1 MYGEDK
7 GMSENMTRQPIRV
20 LNMFTIMDRGGAETM
35 VMNYYRH
42 IDRTKVQFD
51 FLVHR
56 EQRGAYDD
64 EIERMGG
71 RIYRMCPV
79 YPQNF
84 SRYKRDLRTFFRA
97 HPEYKIIHSHMS
109 ELGYFAFREAERQ
122 GVPVRICH
130 AHNAPHGFDAKMIMR
145 TYFKKRMMPYL
156 THLFMCGEESGKWLY
171 GEKNKSR
178 FIMLNNAIDAAVYS
192 FDASKREEMRRQLD
206 LTDELVIGH
215 VGRFNPQKNHPFL
228 LDIFAALLKKEPNA
242 ALLLVGGGADMPKIQ
257 AKAQELGIAERV
269 RFLGVRSDVAD
280 LMQTMDVFAFPSLYE
295 GLPVTM
301 VEAQASGLP
310 CIISD
315 KVPPECILTDGLVN
329 IMPLSV
335 SPEVWAEKILTM
347 RAVPR
352 TDRHEE
358 IAAHGFDISTE
369 AVKLQEFYLKA
380 YEQNC

>member
-1 MYGEDK
+1 
-7 GMSENMTRQPIRV
+7 MSESMTRQPIRV

-56 EQRGAYDD
+56 QQRGAYDD
-64 EIERMGG
+64 EIEALGG

-84 SRYKRDLRTFFRA
+84 ARYKRDLRGFFQA
-97 HPEYKIIHSHMS
+97 HSEYKIIHSHMS

-130 AHNAPHGFDAKMIMR
+130 AHNAPHGFDAKMFIR

-192 FDASKREEMRRQLD
+192 FDASKREEMRRQLG
-206 LTDELVIGH
+206 LTGELVIGH

-242 ALLLVGGGADMPKIQ
+242 VLLLVGGGADMPKIQ

-280 LMQTMDVFAFPSLYE
+280 LMQAMDVFVFPSLYE

-329 IMPLSV
+329 IMPLSAN
-335 SPEVWAEKILTM
+335 PETWAEKILSM

-352 TDRHEE
+352 TDRREE

-369 AVKLQEFYLKA
+369 AVKLQEFYIKSV
-380 YEQNC
+380 EK